1 MNKGLRRL
9 LLVIW
14 VVAGIYAGWQGIQKN
29 TVSLDSLLGF
39 CTAAE
44 GRTISGWYEGKD
56 TVIARI
62 EKSGAISGTYRFRT
76 VKKSVMYNIR
86 GMAAGD
92 TYTYMLRDKKDAY
105 TGELLSQELVV
116 LDFNNHF
123 RKEKKV
129 FTLTPEENHTL
140 GWINA
145 SGDTITLISTDKNET
160 QAIRSSYEFGAV
172 LDDTLSLKNTR
183 TYPLK
188 TGEGVYKAMGNSTNL
203 VYISDSGKV
212 YFANEETV
220 YEVYPARTLETLMYP
235 TFIAYAESG
244 YIYLGEHE
252 SGDISRLNLS
262 DGSEETLLGGSSPF
276 GGSSVYTPRDI
287 VSMSMSG
294 LNTFTA
300 LVKNGQDTGFH
311 FLVSE
316 DGNGTVLNS
325 LRYGAV
331 ALIWF
336 ILKQW
341 LVYAAI
347 ALVAVLMMSV
357 FSSAIRGG
365 HTIMERLLSATV
377 PLLALTMILFGYIS
391 FQYYGGAIDE
401 NFEKQVMDE
410 GNMLAALFGQESFQ
424 EIEYPYDYSTE
435 AYRYLSQ
442 QLATRELYTRVLYY
456 ESGQIYVGVD
466 KNSPCFY
473 PGEILM
479 NLPAEDLYK
488 RAALTGESVNG
499 VIEDQQGRRLV
510 CITPVGGLSGETVYL
525 LETGVY
531 TANVS
536 AYTANYV
543 KDFAVVCAAFLVIV
557 LVMLMVLFYRILAP
571 IGEIKREMQLFAD
584 GDRSIRIRSTSE
596 DELTG
601 ITQVFNKMADDINVQ
616 IVSLERLSETYYHF
630 VPPSMIGLLGQ
641 DNLASLTLGSSVKG
655 NFAVMNVRLYPEE
668 SLSIEQKE
676 SLMNRFFSTVNRFA
690 KQSEIVSIIDDAN
703 LQSIMLICKEGA
715 EAAATAALTILA
727 RIDAENR
734 LYGADGQLDVAF
746 VVDQTDVFFGICGD
760 EERYI
765 PVVLAPEFEK
775 ILEHTEFLRSMGS
788 RFLMTEKA
796 GEKLGSA
803 ARYARRYVGRLKTE
817 ELDIGFVDMY
827 DEKGADE
834 VRVMKQSQHAFDKAM
849 ELYEKGFYYEA
860 KNLYARVLRENPGD
874 MAAKYYIFRC
884 EALQA
889 EEQ

>member
-1 MNKGLRRL
+1 
-9 LLVIW
+9 
-14 VVAGIYAGWQGIQKN
+14 
-29 TVSLDSLLGF
+29 
-39 CTAAE
+39 
-44 GRTISGWYEGKD
+44 
-56 TVIARI
+56 
-62 EKSGAISGTYRFRT
+62 
-76 VKKSVMYNIR
+76 
-86 GMAAGD
+86 
-92 TYTYMLRDKKDAY
+92 
-105 TGELLSQELVV
+105 
-116 LDFNNHF
+116 
-123 RKEKKV
+123 
-129 FTLTPEENHTL
+129 
-140 GWINA
+140 
-145 SGDTITLISTDKNET
+145 
-160 QAIRSSYEFGAV
+160 
-172 LDDTLSLKNTR
+172 
-183 TYPLK
+183 
-188 TGEGVYKAMGNSTNL
+188 
-203 VYISDSGKV
+203 
-212 YFANEETV
+212 
-220 YEVYPARTLETLMYP
+220 
-235 TFIAYAESG
+235 
-244 YIYLGEHE
+244 
-252 SGDISRLNLS
+252 
-262 DGSEETLLGGSSPF
+262 
-276 GGSSVYTPRDI
+276 
-287 VSMSMSG
+287 
-294 LNTFTA
+294 
-300 LVKNGQDTGFH
+300 
-311 FLVSE
+311 
-316 DGNGTVLNS
+316 
-325 LRYGAV
+325 
-331 ALIWF
+331 
-336 ILKQW
+336 
-341 LVYAAI
+341 
-347 ALVAVLMMSV
+347 
-357 FSSAIRGG
+357 
-365 HTIMERLLSATV
+365 
-377 PLLALTMILFGYIS
+377 
-391 FQYYGGAIDE
+391 
-401 NFEKQVMDE
+401 
-410 GNMLAALFGQESFQ
+410 
-424 EIEYPYDYSTE
+424 
-435 AYRYLSQ
+435 
-442 QLATRELYTRVLYY
+442 
-456 ESGQIYVGVD
+456 
-466 KNSPCFY
+466 
-473 PGEILM
+473 
-479 NLPAEDLYK
+479 
-488 RAALTGESVNG
+488 
-499 VIEDQQGRRLV
+499 
-510 CITPVGGLSGETVYL
+510 
-525 LETGVY
+525 
-531 TANVS
+531 
-536 AYTANYV
+536 
-543 KDFAVVCAAFLVIV
+543 
-557 LVMLMVLFYRILAP
+557 
-571 IGEIKREMQLFAD
+571 MQLFAD

-788 RFLMTEKA
+788 RFLMTEEA

>member
-1 MNKGLRRL
+1 M
-9 LLVIW
+9 
-14 VVAGIYAGWQGIQKN
+14 
-29 TVSLDSLLGF
+29 
-39 CTAAE
+39 
-44 GRTISGWYEGKD
+44 
-56 TVIARI
+56 
-62 EKSGAISGTYRFRT
+62 
-76 VKKSVMYNIR
+76 
-86 GMAAGD
+86 
-92 TYTYMLRDKKDAY
+92 
-105 TGELLSQELVV
+105 
-116 LDFNNHF
+116 
-123 RKEKKV
+123 
-129 FTLTPEENHTL
+129 
-140 GWINA
+140 
-145 SGDTITLISTDKNET
+145 
-160 QAIRSSYEFGAV
+160 
-172 LDDTLSLKNTR
+172 
-183 TYPLK
+183 
-188 TGEGVYKAMGNSTNL
+188 
-203 VYISDSGKV
+203 
-212 YFANEETV
+212 
-220 YEVYPARTLETLMYP
+220 
-235 TFIAYAESG
+235 
-244 YIYLGEHE
+244 
-252 SGDISRLNLS
+252 
-262 DGSEETLLGGSSPF
+262 
-276 GGSSVYTPRDI
+276 
-287 VSMSMSG
+287 
-294 LNTFTA
+294 
-300 LVKNGQDTGFH
+300 
-311 FLVSE
+311 
-316 DGNGTVLNS
+316 LNS

-715 EAAATAALTILA
+715 EAAATAALDDPGPDRCGEPSLRGGWPAGCGLRGGSDRCILRHLWRRGA
-727 RIDAENR
+727 LHSGGAGSGVREDSGAHRIPAEHGKPLPDDR
-734 LYGADGQLDVAF
+734 
-746 VVDQTDVFFGICGD
+746 
-760 EERYI
+760 
-765 PVVLAPEFEK
+765 
-775 ILEHTEFLRSMGS
+775 GS
-788 RFLMTEKA
+788 RREA
-796 GEKLGSA
+796 GQ
-803 ARYARRYVGRLKTE
+803 RRPVRAPLCGPSEDGGTGYRLCGYV
-817 ELDIGFVDMY
+817 
-827 DEKGADE
+827 
-834 VRVMKQSQHAFDKAM
+834 
-849 ELYEKGFYYEA
+849 
-860 KNLYARVLRENPGD
+860 
-874 MAAKYYIFRC
+874 
-884 EALQA
+884 
-889 EEQ
+889 

>member
-1 MNKGLRRL
+1 
-9 LLVIW
+9 
-14 VVAGIYAGWQGIQKN
+14 
-29 TVSLDSLLGF
+29 
-39 CTAAE
+39 
-44 GRTISGWYEGKD
+44 
-56 TVIARI
+56 
-62 EKSGAISGTYRFRT
+62 
-76 VKKSVMYNIR
+76 
-86 GMAAGD
+86 
-92 TYTYMLRDKKDAY
+92 
-105 TGELLSQELVV
+105 
-116 LDFNNHF
+116 
-123 RKEKKV
+123 
-129 FTLTPEENHTL
+129 
-140 GWINA
+140 
-145 SGDTITLISTDKNET
+145 
-160 QAIRSSYEFGAV
+160 
-172 LDDTLSLKNTR
+172 
-183 TYPLK
+183 
-188 TGEGVYKAMGNSTNL
+188 
-203 VYISDSGKV
+203 
-212 YFANEETV
+212 
-220 YEVYPARTLETLMYP
+220 
-235 TFIAYAESG
+235 
-244 YIYLGEHE
+244 
-252 SGDISRLNLS
+252 
-262 DGSEETLLGGSSPF
+262 
-276 GGSSVYTPRDI
+276 
-287 VSMSMSG
+287 MSMSG

-601 ITQVFNKMADDINVQ
+601 T
-616 IVSLERLSETYYHF
+616 
-630 VPPSMIGLLGQ
+630 PGLQQ
-641 DNLASLTLGSSVKG
+641 DGG
-655 NFAVMNVRLYPEE
+655 
-668 SLSIEQKE
+668 
-676 SLMNRFFSTVNRFA
+676 
-690 KQSEIVSIIDDAN
+690 
-703 LQSIMLICKEGA
+703 
-715 EAAATAALTILA
+715 
-727 RIDAENR
+727 
-734 LYGADGQLDVAF
+734 
-746 VVDQTDVFFGICGD
+746 
-760 EERYI
+760 
-765 PVVLAPEFEK
+765 
-775 ILEHTEFLRSMGS
+775 
-788 RFLMTEKA
+788 
-796 GEKLGSA
+796 
-803 ARYARRYVGRLKTE
+803 
-817 ELDIGFVDMY
+817 
-827 DEKGADE
+827 
-834 VRVMKQSQHAFDKAM
+834 
-849 ELYEKGFYYEA
+849 
-860 KNLYARVLRENPGD
+860 
-874 MAAKYYIFRC
+874 
-884 EALQA
+884 
-889 EEQ
+889 